1 MKSLIVLHDEGTSRT
16 SFLFGFPAL
25 FEREASSTRTR
36 GGVLIVKRAFLRAPF
51 TMSRANACAFFWW
64 IGEKESKD
72 ILRKRLARLTYS
84 LLKIFSR
91 NYALL
96 YAKASRAQ
104 DSSKFERRLNF
115 RTTGECRLSRVSRL
129 RFELQSLPGRVR
141 VRKKRT

>member
-64 IGEKESKD
+64 IGEKESKKIYTHKKID
-72 ILRKRLARLTYS
+72 APTYISKCIRVKNIL
-84 LLKIFSR
+84 
-91 NYALL
+91 
-96 YAKASRAQ
+96 
-104 DSSKFERRLNF
+104 
-115 RTTGECRLSRVSRL
+115 
-129 RFELQSLPGRVR
+129 
-141 VRKKRT
+141 